1 MSKFKKVLAGA
12 LAGMMAVGALAGCND
27 SGSGNST
34 SPSTTTSTSDGT
46 KTNTAKGFYD
56 DVDTSGVKSIYFLN
70 FKPERADKYEAIAAK
85 YKEEKGIEVRV
96 QTAAS
101 GEYEKYLTSEMGK
114 SDPPTIFQIN
124 GPVGYQNWKD
134 YCADVSGSKL
144 YDLVSDKSLAVKDG
158 DGVYGIPYV
167 VEGYG
172 IIYNNAIMTKY
183 FATEGAKAASMDEIN
198 NYAKLKEVVEDMTAK
213 KEELGIDGVFGS
225 TSLKQG
231 DDWRWQTHLVN
242 MPLYYEFNTGT
253 GDVITN
259 CLEAKELEFKYA
271 DNYKNIFDLYTNNS
285 VTEKNLLGGKT
296 VADSMAEFAAGKCA
310 MIQNGNW
317 AWGDIQKGGVVS
329 EADVKYLPIYTG
341 IDGEEKQGLCVGT
354 ENYFAINKEVD
365 EATQKA
371 SMDFLVWLF
380 TSDYGKKAVVNDLG
394 FVAPFTS
401 FGDDEKPTDPLAK
414 EVLAWMAKDGY
425 TSVKWSF
432 AGIPSEKWKSDF
444 GASLLEY
451 VQGQKDWSKVV
462 EDAKTSWATERNA

>member
-1 MSKFKKVLAGA
+1 MSKFSKVLAGTLAGVLAAGA
-12 LAGMMAVGALAGCND
+12 LAGCSD
-27 SGSGNST
+27 SGTTNNNST
-34 SPSTTTSTSDGT
+34 SPTTSGTTQTS
-46 KTNTAKGFYD
+46 K
-56 DVDTSGVKSIYFLN
+56 VDTSGVKSIYFLN
-70 FKPERADKYEAIAAK
+70 FKPEIADKYEAIAAK

-101 GEYEKYLTSEMGK
+101 GEYEKTLTSEMAK

-124 GPVGYQNWKD
+124 GPVGYENWKE
-134 YCADVSGSKL
+134 YCADLKDSEL
-144 YDLVSDKSLAVKDG
+144 YQLVSDKSLAVKSG

-183 FATEGAKAASMDEIN
+183 FATEGAKASSMDEIN
-198 NYAKLKEVVEDMTAK
+198 NYAKLAEVVEDMTAK
-213 KEELGIDGVFGS
+213 KADLGIDGVFAS
-225 TSLKQG
+225 TSLKTG

-380 TSDYGKKAVVNDLG
+380 TSEYGKKAVVNDLG

-414 EVLAWMAKDGY
+414 EVLAWMEKDGF

-432 AGIPSEKWKSDF
+432 AGIPSEQWKNDF
-444 GASLLEY
+444 GASLLKY
-451 VQGQKDWSKVV
+451 VQGQKEWTDVV
-462 EDAKTSWATERNA
+462 ADAKASWASERSA

>member
-1 MSKFKKVLAGA
+1 MGKFKKVLAST
-12 LAGMMAVGALAGCND
+12 LAGVLAVGALASCSDNGNT
-27 SGSGNST
+27 NST
-34 SPSTTTSTSDGT
+34 TPSTSTPTSES
-46 KTNTAKGFYD
+46 K
-56 DVDTSGVKSIYFLN
+56 VDTSGVKSIYFLN
-70 FKPERADKYEAIAAK
+70 FKPEIASKYEAIAAK

-101 GEYEKYLTSEMGK
+101 GEYEKTLTSEMAK

-124 GPVGYQNWKD
+124 GPVGYENWKD
-134 YCADVSGSKL
+134 YCADLKDSEL
-144 YDLVSDKSLAVKDG
+144 YQLVSDKSLAVKSG

-198 NYAKLKEVVEDMTAK
+198 NYAKLAEVVEDMTAK
-213 KEELGIDGVFGS
+213 KEELGIDGVFAS
-225 TSLKQG
+225 TSLKTG
-231 DDWRWQTHLVN
+231 DDWRWQTHLMN

-285 VTEKNLLGGKT
+285 TTDKNLLGGKT

-310 MIQNGNW
+310 MVQNGNW
-317 AWGDIQKGGVVS
+317 AWGDIKKGGVVS
-329 EADVKYLPIYTG
+329 EEDVKYLPIYTG
-341 IDGEEKQGLCVGT
+341 IDGEETQGLCIGT
-354 ENYFAINKEVD
+354 ENYFAINSEVD
-365 EATQKA
+365 AATQQA

-380 TSDYGKKAVVNDLG
+380 TSDYGKNAVVNELG

-401 FGDDEKPTDPLAK
+401 FGDNEKPTDPLAK
-414 EVLAWMAKDGY
+414 EVLAWMEKDGF

-432 AGIPSEKWKSDF
+432 AGIPSE
-444 GASLLEY
+444 
-451 VQGQKDWSKVV
+451 QWSPQVR
-462 EDAKTSWATERNA
+462 SGTERMDRRCFRCENILGFRTFSLIL